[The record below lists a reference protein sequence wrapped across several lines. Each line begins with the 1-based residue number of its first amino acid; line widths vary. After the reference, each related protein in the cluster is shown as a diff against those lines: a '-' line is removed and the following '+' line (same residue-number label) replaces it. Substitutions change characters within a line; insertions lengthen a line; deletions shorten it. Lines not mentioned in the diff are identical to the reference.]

1 MIINKIDR
9 INKYF
14 LIIDVFITVVL
25 FFLVHFFINIFFLN
39 HSFSLSLSRFTRIP
53 WLIPMIIFLWSIL
66 LNSFYSYPK
75 AETLSIKQLILPIF
89 KTILIGGSILALL
102 LYLTRSHIQSRL
114 IFLLFISLNFITL
127 VISRILLLIFRR
139 KLYQVSI
146 LLIEDSEHNRKF
158 ERYIRHNKNLGL
170 KLNKIIQLQE
180 KNNLL
185 KEIKKISETLKFD
198 WVIFSI
204 DFCKKNLVEN
214 SIYFLEEIG
223 IPVSIIIEPFFKP
236 EISWFKLEEYINQ
249 PMFTFYTTTGRV
261 WGLIIKN
268 FIDKIL
274 SIISI
279 LSLSPFLLLI
289 SVIIKSTSKGSVL
302 FKQERCGLNGKVFK
316 MFKFRTMN
324 EGSEKDKKKYLKKNI
339 IIGNAFKIKND
350 PRVTKFGKFLRR
362 WSLDEL
368 PQLFNILKGDMSF
381 VGPRPPTPEEVNN
394 YQNWQRRKLS
404 MKPGLTCYWQIEG
417 RNTIKDFNQWI
428 KLDLKYID
436 NWSLFIDLRILLITI
451 PVIINGQGAY

>member
-14 LIIDVFITVVL
+14 LIIDVLITVAL
-25 FFLVHFFINIFFLN
+25 FFIIHFCTNIFFLKY
-39 HSFSLSLSRFTRIP
+39 SFSYSLSRITRIP
-53 WLIPMIIFLWSIL
+53 WMIPMIIILWSIL

-75 AETLSIKQLILPIF
+75 AETLNIKQLILPIF
-89 KTILIGGSILALL
+89 KIIFVAGSVLALL
-102 LYLTRSHIQSRL
+102 LYLTHSYIQSR
-114 IFLLFISLNFITL
+114 IVFLLFISLNFLTL
-127 VISRILLLIFRR
+127 IISRIILLLFRR
-139 KLYQVSI
+139 KLYNVNI
-146 LLIEDSEHNRKF
+146 LLIEDKEHKRKF
-158 ERYIRHNKNLGL
+158 ERYIRQHKNLGL
-170 KLNKIIQLQE
+170 KLNKIIQLQK

-185 KEIKKISETLKFD
+185 DEIKKISETFKFD
-198 WVIFSI
+198 WAIFSI
-204 DFCKKNLVEN
+204 DFSKKKHVEN
-214 SIYFLEEIG
+214 SIYFLEESG
-223 IPVSIIIEPFFKP
+223 LPVSIIIEPFFTP
-236 EISWFKLEEYINQ
+236 EISWFKLEEYLNQ

-274 SIISI
+274 SILSI
-279 LSLSPFLLLI
+279 LFLSPFFLML
-289 SVIIKSTSKGSVL
+289 SVIIKSTSKGPVF

-316 MFKFRTMN
+316 MFKFRTM
-324 EGSEKDKKKYLKKNI
+324 EVGSEKNKKKYLKNNI
-339 IIGNAFKIKND
+339 INGNAFKMKND

-362 WSLDEL
+362 WSLDEF
-368 PQLFNILKGDMSF
+368 PQLINIFKGDMSF

-394 YQNWQRRKLS
+394 YKNWQRRKLS
-404 MKPGLTCYWQIEG
+404 MKPGLTCFWQIEG

-436 NWSLFIDLRILLITI
+436 TWSLFIDLKILLITI